1 MNGSVDAAPHKNVR
15 ILQFWL
21 FKEDTRIVGAVTQK
35 QDFMVTIGVL
45 AIFWWLIA
53 DTKVAVLCK
62 RGLK

>member
-1 MNGSVDAAPHKNVR
+1 MSRVAHHKNVR

-35 QDFMVTIGVL
+35 QDFLVTIGVL
-45 AIFWWLIA
+45 AIFWWLIG